1 MGDALV
7 IGAGQIGT
15 AIADRL
21 LAEGWRVAVATR
33 GAHPLPTELAGRIEH
48 LVADH
53 ATADG
58 VARAIGGGRDLVV
71 DTIAFDDADA
81 RRLLARRDDIGR
93 FLMISSAS
101 VYADADGRTLE
112 TAGEHGFPRFDGP
125 VAEAQPTVAPG
136 PATYATRKR
145 AMELAMLD
153 SGAPVSI
160 LRPCAV
166 YGRWSRSPREWWF
179 VKRLLDGRSRIPLA
193 FNGESRF
200 QTSAAVNIAA
210 LAAIV
215 VALPGQR
222 ILNAADAE
230 ALSSEQIGRAIM
242 AALGREAELVPLA
255 GGRPGGAG
263 MTPWSVPRPFV
274 LSDRSSRTFGY
285 APLVDYRHGTR
296 AACAW
301 LARAVPPEGWQTVL
315 PGLSAYQSDL
325 FDYAAEDRA
334 LAG

>member
-1 MGDALV
+1 MRDALV

-21 LAEGWRVAVATR
+21 LAEGWRVVMATR
-33 GAHPLPTELAGRIEH
+33 GAHPLPTELSDRVEH

-53 ATADG
+53 ATAEG
-58 VARAIGGGRDLVV
+58 VARAIDGGRDLVV
-71 DTIAFDDADA
+71 DTIAFVDADA
-81 RRLLARRDDIGR
+81 RRLLTHRDDVGR

-112 TAGEHGFPRFDGP
+112 TAGERGFPRFDGA
-125 VAEAQPTVAPG
+125 VAEAQATVAPG

-153 SGAPVSI
+153 SGAPGTI

-179 VKRLLDGRSRIPLA
+179 VKRLLDGRTRIPLA
-193 FNGESRF
+193 FGGESRF

-210 LAAIV
+210 LAAS
-215 VALPGQR
+215 VAALSGQH

-230 ALSSEQIGRAIM
+230 ALSVEQIGRAIM
-242 AALGREAELVPLA
+242 AAIGREAELVPLTGGGA
-255 GGRPGGAG
+255 GAAG

-274 LSDRSSRTFGY
+274 ISDRASRALGY
-285 APLVDYRHGTR
+285 APCVDYPDGTR

-301 LARAVPPEGWQTVL
+301 LAESVPLEGWQAML
-315 PGLSAYQSDL
+315 PGLSAYPSDL

-334 LAG
+334 LA